1 MDMSIESITKRIED
15 EAKAVADVLITD
27 AKSQKDS
34 IVTDA
39 RIKAAQIETEAKER
53 ADKDSKILVERR
65 ESVAGLESRKM
76 QLAAKQ
82 EVIAESFDKAL
93 DKLLALDESKY
104 MDFMSKQLAAFEG
117 QSGEILLNAADKNK
131 YGAKLAKLIEKTAIK
146 VSDDEAK
153 IKGGFILKQGDIS
166 INCSMEKL
174 LEDSKEEMMST
185 IAQKLFPSA

>member
-1 MDMSIESITKRIED
+1 MSIESITKRIED
-15 EAKAVADVLITD
+15 EAKAAGDKLIAE

-34 IVTDA
+34 IVKDA
-39 RIKAAQIETEAKER
+39 RTKATEIETEAKER
-53 ADKDSKILVERR
+53 AAKDSKILVERR

-104 MDFMSKQLAAFEG
+104 MDFINKQLAAFEG
-117 QSGEILLNAADKNK
+117 QSGEILLNSADKKK
-131 YGAKLAKLIEKTAIK
+131 YGAKLAKLVEKTAIK

-174 LEDSKEEMMST
+174 LEDNKEEMMST
-185 IAQKLFPSA
+185 IAHQLFPDA

>member
-117 QSGEILLNAADKNK
+117 QSGEILLNASDKNK
-131 YGAKLAKLIEKTAIK
+131 YGAKLAKLIEMTAIK

-174 LEDSKEEMMST
+174 LEDSKEEMMSA

>member
-1 MDMSIESITKRIED
+1 MSIESITKRIED
-15 EAKAVADVLITD
+15 EAKAVADELIAA
-27 AKSQKDS
+27 AKSQKAS
-34 IVTDA
+34 IVKDA
-39 RIKAAQIETEAKER
+39 TTKAAEIEQEAKER
-53 ADKDSKILVERR
+53 AAKDSKILVERR

-82 EVIAESFDKAL
+82 DVIAESFDSAL
-93 DKLLALDESKY
+93 NKLLALDESKY
-104 MDFMSKQLAAFEG
+104 LEFITNKLAAFEG
-117 QSGEILLNAADKNK
+117 QSGEILLNAADKQK

-174 LEDSKEEMMST
+174 LEDNKEEMMST
-185 IAQKLFPSA
+185 IAQKLFPNA